1 MQSDRDWRIR
11 DRFSAQGDEAHKDKQ
26 HHPFQMRALN
36 IVLAEIV
43 HGQVWQCLVGA
54 A

>member
-1 MQSDRDWRIR
+1 MQSDRDLRIR
-11 DRFSAQGDEAHKDKQ
+11 DRFSAQGDEANKDKQ